1 MKIWNVALM
10 ALLILFT
17 ACASV
22 KDMVPAYQP
31 QPVKSTTPVMLPPIT
46 EKILPNGLKV
56 IVLEHHE
63 LPVVNFSM
71 TIGSG
76 ASCEPA
82 EFSGLASCTASLLNR
97 GTATRSA
104 SDIASAIDFVG
115 GSLGASA
122 NFDYARVNCQVLKKH
137 FSIGLELFADIILH
151 PTFQDKE
158 IERYRKNTISGY
170 IEGKNDP
177 SNLADEYFDKALF
190 GENRYGYPVSGTD
203 VTLSKIQRSDIL
215 SFYHDYYLPNNSFL
229 IVSGD
234 VRSEEIV
241 SAVEERF
248 ASWNTGDLK
257 APAKSTFPPL
267 SGVKILLL
275 DRSDATQAQ
284 IRLGHYGV
292 PRNNPDFF
300 NISLMNYILGGGGF
314 SSRLMKEVRSKM
326 GLTYG
331 IDSGFDMRKDMGVFG
346 IGTFTKNESVG
357 SAIKETLR
365 QINLI
370 RDSLVTATELS
381 DAKAYYSGS
390 YPLRFETPGQIA
402 NQLTSIEFYQ
412 LGREYIVKYRDNINA
427 VTLPGVKSS
436 ADKYLDPNNFVI
448 VVVGKKDEV
457 LSQLQEFGIVEV
469 KVIE

>member
-1 MKIWNVALM
+1 
-10 ALLILFT
+10 
-17 ACASV
+17 
-22 KDMVPAYQP
+22 
-31 QPVKSTTPVMLPPIT
+31 
-46 EKILPNGLKV
+46 
-56 IVLEHHE
+56 
-63 LPVVNFSM
+63 
-71 TIGSG
+71 
-76 ASCEPA
+76 
-82 EFSGLASCTASLLNR
+82 
-97 GTATRSA
+97 
-104 SDIASAIDFVG
+104 
-115 GSLGASA
+115 
-122 NFDYARVNCQVLKKH
+122 
-137 FSIGLELFADIILH
+137 
-151 PTFQDKE
+151 
-158 IERYRKNTISGY
+158 
-170 IEGKNDP
+170 
-177 SNLADEYFDKALF
+177 
-190 GENRYGYPVSGTD
+190 
-203 VTLSKIQRSDIL
+203 
-215 SFYHDYYLPNNSFL
+215 
-229 IVSGD
+229 
-234 VRSEEIV
+234 
-241 SAVEERF
+241 
-248 ASWNTGDLK
+248 
-257 APAKSTFPPL
+257 
-267 SGVKILLL
+267 
-275 DRSDATQAQ
+275 
-284 IRLGHYGV
+284 
-292 PRNNPDFF
+292 
-300 NISLMNYILGGGGF
+300 MNYILGGGGF